1 MIICICNGLSSEDI
15 DQAIAD
21 GADSARE
28 VYRALGVVPNCGNCR
43 PHIEVKL
50 RAART
55 PTNPATSR

>member
-1 MIICICNGLSSEDI
+1 MIICICNGLSMEEI
-15 DQAIAD
+15 EQAIKE

-50 RAART
+50 KEARDATDPAA
-55 PTNPATSR
+55 SR